1 MTEIK
6 VFTKKGCPPCEALK
20 RNIEGM
26 DNIEILDAIDYAI
39 EYNLRQAPTTIIFKN
54 GEEMERFVGVKTR
67 EEIES
72 LIAHP

>member
-1 MTEIK
+1 MIK
-6 VFTKKGCPPCEALK
+6 VFTKKGCPPCDVLK

-26 DNIEILDAIDYAI
+26 GNIEILDAIDYAL

-54 GEEMERFVGVKTR
+54 GEEVERFVGVKTR

-72 LIAHP
+72 FLTHP

>member
-1 MTEIK
+1 MTTIK
-6 VFTKKGCPPCEALK
+6 VFTKKGCPPCETLK

-26 DNIEILDAIDYAI
+26 DNIEILDAL

-54 GEEMERFVGVKTR
+54 GEEIERFVGVKTR

-72 LIAHP
+72 FLTHP